1 MYVVFLVYTCCSP
14 LKPTPLYFNLG
25 RILFNLGDLRSIMC
39 YSSFSFCFW
48 FCSCIM
54 KTNKLEFVFKVKS

>member
-39 YSSFSFCFW
+39 VLFKFFLLFLVLFMYNE
-48 FCSCIM
+48 
-54 KTNKLEFVFKVKS
+54 NK